1 MDPLLSARGES
12 LAKDGE
18 MTEVFT
24 AFIIAFTGK
33 THFQQSEATVIS
45 DKVGSN
51 EDLL

>member
-1 MDPLLSARGES
+1 MDPLLSGAGES

-24 AFIIAFTGK
+24 AFIMAFTGK
-33 THFQQSEATVIS
+33 TDLQQSEAS
-45 DKVGSN
+45 EMSGKVGSS